1 MTHDLDIDEIE
12 ALCQVVLEEAGPL
25 AEQALR
31 DAFDSMGVAG
41 PDIDW
46 VGCEYLDVLD
56 TGDVLS
62 LDELAE
68 QEYAD
73 NDEWSYISGGS
84 R

>member
-1 MTHDLDIDEIE
+1 MTHDLDIDDIE
-12 ALCQVVLEEAGPL
+12 ALCKVVLEEAGPL

-31 DAFDSMGVAG
+31 DAFDSVAD
-41 PDIDW
+41 PDFDW
-46 VGCEYLDVLD
+46 AGCEYLDVLD

-73 NDEWSYISGGS
+73 NDDDGCWD
-84 R
+84 